1 VAASK
6 DLKNWKDLSAD
17 KPVIGVDYPWEE
29 PDGCENNCVIRH
41 NGKWHMLYSA
51 SLRYQKIA
59 YAVSD
64 DLINWEKK
72 GLAHVPDFEA
82 SACHFGAPF
91 IIEGLSTSEHFYM
104 IYQGQANNDHMS
116 FILLESKDLLNWH

>member
-1 VAASK
+1 
-6 DLKNWKDLSAD
+6 
-17 KPVIGVDYPWEE
+17 
-29 PDGCENNCVIRH
+29 
-41 NGKWHMLYSA
+41 MLYSA